1 MTKENKEVY
10 LLNLPNVLT
19 ILRFFLIPLF
29 VLVFFSS
36 VKYNYLI
43 AIGVF
48 LLSGLTDVLD
58 GFIARRYNMVTE
70 FGKLFD
76 PLADK
81 LMILTVLWC
90 LAYKG
95 YVPSIVFYIILFK
108 ELFMIVGSVILY
120 GRIKIVVSANI
131 YGKIATVLL
140 YIAIISLL
148 LNMKISLYILMIAVV
163 FAIFALIVYTVKYLS
178 EYKKLKS
185 TSNE

>member
-1 MTKENKEVY
+1 MY

>member
-1 MTKENKEVY
+1 M
-10 LLNLPNVLT
+10 NLPNVLT

>member
-1 MTKENKEVY
+1 M
-10 LLNLPNVLT
+10 NLPNVLT

-120 GRIKIVVSANI
+120 GKIKIVVSANI
-131 YGKIATVLL
+131 YGKIATVLF

-148 LNMKISLYILMIAVV
+148 LKMKISLYILVIAVV

>member
-1 MTKENKEVY
+1 M
-10 LLNLPNVLT
+10 NLPNVLT

-29 VLVFFSS
+29 VLAFFSS
-36 VKYNYLI
+36 LRYNYLI

-58 GFIARRYNMVTE
+58 GFIARRCNMVTE

-95 YVPSIVFYIILFK
+95 YIPSIIFYIVLFK

-120 GRIKIVVSANI
+120 GKIKIVVSANI
-131 YGKIATVLL
+131 YGKIATVLF

-148 LNMKISLYILMIAVV
+148 LNMKISLYILVIAVV